1 MQNRYRSSAL
11 TAAVTGGDVLPSQSP
26 YIPRGAE
33 GISREALV
41 AARMGASSVHLHAR
55 DAEGRPSAS
64 AELFV
69 EIVER
74 IRAESDVVVNVTTG
88 GAPGMSFAERLA
100 GMQATRPDIAT
111 FNLGT
116 MNYEGFPTQARW
128 PKVESE
134 WERELVETSSGN
146 GTFVNTLS
154 MLRDAAAAARDVG
167 ATPELEAYDLGHLH
181 MARFLIDEGTLV
193 APVRIQ
199 LVLGVLGGAGND
211 LEDLF
216 ALRGRA
222 LQILGPDLADLGVAG
237 LGYPMQFRHAAVA
250 LGLGMDC
257 RVGLEDSLRV
267 RRDRQAEGNGDLVQ
281 VALSLADLLGR
292 PIATPTELR
301 ARLTRWG
308 SPAASAHA
316 VPAPLAR

>member
-1 MQNRYRSSAL
+1 MQNRYRPSAL
-11 TAAVTGGDVLPSQSP
+11 TVAVTGGDVLPSQSP
-26 YIPRGAE
+26 YIPRGAKN
-33 GISREALV
+33 IARDALV
-41 AARMGASSVHLHAR
+41 AAQLGASSVHLHAR
-55 DAEGRPSAS
+55 DDDGRPSAS
-64 AELFV
+64 PAVFV
-69 EIVER
+69 EIVEQ
-74 IRAESDVVVNVTTG
+74 IRAESDVVINVTTG
-88 GAPGMSFAERLA
+88 GAPGMTLGERLA

-116 MNYEGFPTQARW
+116 MNYEGYPTRSRW
-128 PKVESE
+128 PVVESD
-134 WERELVETSSGN
+134 WERDLIANSSGN
-146 GTFVNTLS
+146 GTFINTLS
-154 MLRDAAAAARDVG
+154 MMREAAAAAREVG

-216 ALRGRA
+216 ALRDRA

-257 RVGLEDSLRV
+257 RVGMEDSLRV
-267 RRDRQAEGNGDLVQ
+267 RRDKQAEGNGDLVG
-281 VALSLADLLGR
+281 VAVDLAGLLGR
-292 PIATPTELR
+292 PIATPDELR
-301 ARLTRWG
+301 GRLTQWDAP
-308 SPAASAHA
+308 SSDADATAA
-316 VPAPLAR
+316 VIR

>member
-26 YIPRGAE
+26 HIPAGAKN
-33 GISREALV
+33 IARDALV
-41 AARMGASSVHLHAR
+41 AARLGVSSVHLHAR
-55 DAEGRPSAS
+55 EDDGRPSADPD
-64 AELFV
+64 LFID
-69 EIVER
+69 IVEQ
-74 IRAESDVVVNVTTG
+74 IRAESDVVINVTTG
-88 GAPGMSFAERLA
+88 GAPGMTLEQRLA
-100 GMQATRPDIAT
+100 GMRATKPDIAT

-116 MNYEGFPTQARW
+116 MNYEGFPDPARW
-128 PKVESE
+128 PKVESD
-134 WERELVETSSGN
+134 WERELIESSSGN
-146 GTFVNTLS
+146 GTFINTLS
-154 MLRDAAAAARDVG
+154 MLREAAAAAREVG

-181 MARFLIDEGTLV
+181 MARHLIDEGTLV

-257 RVGLEDSLRV
+257 RVGMEDNLRV
-267 RRDRQAEGNGDLVQ
+267 RRDRQAEGNGDLVE

-292 PIATPTELR
+292 PIATPAELR
-301 ARLTRWG
+301 GRLTRWDAA
-308 SPAASAHA
+308 PAGAKATSSEGH
-316 VPAPLAR
+316 R